1 MSAQVPIIY
10 NDSMFESE
18 YNHPSPQVKLES
30 VDELSCHLPT
40 EGADASRSMAM
51 RDDTSPILVHSEVLE
66 SVFSTTLEGHED
78 MLGNTPMFD
87 ELDFIMD
94 GSKVNSKD
102 DWVSLFKEDTESREL
117 PVAHEKEEDLED
129 LFADEIEEAF
139 DFVPAAK
146 PVKQLETPPSPVLQT
161 PVMRDVLPA
170 NSANRVSKTKVDHL
184 GCVSY
189 SKKQRSQPL
198 KPVET
203 TSKDPVAVK
212 RARNTEAARRS
223 RARKMERMNQLED
236 RVEELLESK
245 KALADEVTRLKEL
258 LTSHNIAF

>member
-18 YNHPSPQVKLES
+18 FSHPSPQVKLES

-40 EGADASRSMAM
+40 QDSQSLAM
-51 RDDTSPILVHSEVLE
+51 QDDSPILVHSEVLE

-102 DWVSLFKEDTESREL
+102 DWVSLFKEDSESRDL
-117 PVAHEKEEDLED
+117 PVVHDKEEDLED
-129 LFADEIEEAF
+129 LFADEVEEHFNFA
-139 DFVPAAK
+139 PAK
-146 PVKQLETPPSPVLQT
+146 PAKQLETPPSPVLQT
-161 PVMRDVLPA
+161 PVLSDVLPA
-170 NSANRVSKTKVDHL
+170 TSTNRVSKSKIDHL

-198 KPVET
+198 KPIEA

-223 RARKMERMNQLED
+223 RARKMERMNQLEEK
-236 RVEELLESK
+236 VEELLESK
-245 KALADEVTRLKEL
+245 KALADEVARLKEL
-258 LTSHNIAF
+258 LTSHKIAF

>member
-1 MSAQVPIIY
+1 MSAQVPAIY

-18 YNHPSPQVKLES
+18 FNHASPQVKLES
-30 VDELSCHLPT
+30 IDELSCHLPT
-40 EGADASRSMAM
+40 EGAASRSLVM

-94 GSKVNSKD
+94 GSKVNSKE
-102 DWVSLFKEDTESREL
+102 DWVSLFKEEPVSAESAF
-117 PVAHEKEEDLED
+117 VAEKDDDLED
-129 LFADEIEEAF
+129 LFAEEIGDSF
-139 DFVPAAK
+139 DFAPAVK
-146 PVKQLETPPSPVLQT
+146 PVKQLETPSTPSLRT
-161 PVMRDVLPA
+161 PVMTTLPVD
-170 NSANRVSKTKVDHL
+170 SKHRVSKKSKVDHL

-198 KPVET
+198 KPILLPTE
-203 TSKDPVAVK
+203 DPAAMK

-223 RARKMERMNQLED
+223 RARKMERMSQLETK
-236 RVEELLESK
+236 VEELLESK
-245 KALADEVTRLKEL
+245 RALSDEVTRLKEL
-258 LTSHNIAF
+258 LASNNIAF